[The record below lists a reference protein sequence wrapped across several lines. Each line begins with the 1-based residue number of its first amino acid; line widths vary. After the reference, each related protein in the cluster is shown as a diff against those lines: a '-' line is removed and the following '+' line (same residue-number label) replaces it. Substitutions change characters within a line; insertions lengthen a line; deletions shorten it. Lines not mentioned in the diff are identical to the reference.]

1 MFISVIQQN
10 NTILHTYTLFFM
22 LLSFMVYHNILN
34 IVPHAMQ
41 WDLVYPFC
49 VEYFASVTEASLVA
63 GPGTQLSHIRA
74 LHFLPV
80 LCL

>member
-10 NTILHTYTLFFM
+10 NSVLHTYTFFFM
-22 LLSFMVYHNILN
+22 LLSFMVYHRILN
-34 IVPHAMQ
+34 IVPRAIQ
-41 WDLVYPFC
+41 WELVYPFC
-49 VEYFASVTEASLVA
+49 VEYFASAIETSLVA
-63 GPGTQLSHIRA
+63 GPGTQFSHIRA